1 MWGLFQAHKA
11 AQLYQSNKLPS
22 QYNDSSM
29 LTGLVYVGFTSTV
42 SWEHEWFR
50 CFFSNPFIVI
60 CDVL

>member
-1 MWGLFQAHKA
+1 MMWGLFQAHKA

-42 SWEHEWFR
+42 S
-50 CFFSNPFIVI
+50 
-60 CDVL
+60 